1 MTKLRIG
8 TRGSGLALRQARLV
22 EKRLLDAFTSL
33 ETRIELIRTTGDMN
47 PLGDLSRMGGKGV
60 FVKEIEEALLSG
72 RIDVAVHSMKD
83 LPSVLPPGLAAGSAL
98 RREDPRDVFV
108 SKDGRAPGDLPDGA
122 RIGTGSERRKSQL
135 LRAFPGLRVVSLRG
149 NVDTRLEK
157 VLSGE
162 LDGIVLAA
170 AGLKRLGLSGNI
182 SLYFPRDFM
191 VPAPCQGIVAVEY
204 RENDAETRNLVSKI
218 VHRDT
223 ETEAA
228 FERSFLRTFGG
239 DCSVPLGCC
248 AMARDGKISAGAV
261 FVDAQRNRIFGNA
274 WRCDAKK
281 AAVEGSLMA
290 KDLVERA
297 GISL

>member
-22 EKRLLDAFTSL
+22 EKRLLDAFASL
-33 ETRIELIRTTGDMN
+33 ETRIERIRTTGDMN

-83 LPSVLPPGLAAGSAL
+83 LPSVLPPGLATGSAL

-108 SKDGRAPGDLPDGA
+108 SKDGGAPGDLPDGA

-135 LRAFPGLRVVSLRG
+135 LRAFPGLRVVSMRG

-170 AGLKRLGLSGNI
+170 AGLKRLGLSGSI

-204 RENDAETRNLVSKI
+204 RENDAETRKLVSKI
-218 VHRDT
+218 VHEDT

-248 AMARDGKISAGAV
+248 AMARDGKISARAV
-261 FVDAQRNRIFGNA
+261 FVDARRSRIFENA
-274 WRCDAKK
+274 WRCDAEK
-281 AAVEGSLMA
+281 AAAEGSLMA

>member
-22 EKRLLDAFTSL
+22 EKRLLDAFASL
-33 ETRIELIRTTGDMN
+33 ETRIERIRTTGDMN

-135 LRAFPGLRVVSLRG
+135 LRAFPGLRVVSMRG

-182 SLYFPRDFM
+182 SRYFPRDFM

-248 AMARDGKISAGAV
+248 AMARDGKISARAV
-261 FVDAQRNRIFGNA
+261 FVDAQRNGIFGNA
-274 WRCDAKK
+274 WRCDAEK
-281 AAVEGSLMA
+281 AAAEGSLMA